1 MSESFGMGPDV
12 VRDPKQFLM
21 LPKTLQRL
29 LTFTLSFIS
38 FCCIASIVDVHGC
51 IFHLTST
58 CGFVKFVT
66 SLGFVHCLIF
76 LVCDWYFPSPRG
88 FLDTTQKRR
97 MCVMYEMIFS
107 ALWTLFYFSM
117 FFACVAGWKK
127 ANADEN
133 SDENNLHLGAGNAK
147 AIMAFGFFSIGL
159 WGYQAWLAAQKF
171 QSGNFALPQYDDE
184 SMAGAKPFAS
194 FPAPNVSQS
203 NTFGADQSQL
213 RPADLT
219 Y

>member
-51 IFHLTST
+51 IFHLNST

-66 SLGFVHCLIF
+66 SLGFVHCKWLTGPWILVLMITNSGLIF

-127 ANADEN
+127 ANADDN
-133 SDENNLHLGAGNAK
+133 SDEKNLHLGAGNAK
-147 AIMAFGFFSIGL
+147 AIMGS
-159 WGYQAWLAAQKF
+159 
-171 QSGNFALPQYDDE
+171 
-184 SMAGAKPFAS
+184 
-194 FPAPNVSQS
+194 
-203 NTFGADQSQL
+203 
-213 RPADLT
+213 
-219 Y
+219 